1 MDNLYIHFPF
11 CRNKCSYCALHSR
24 GGAHSSL
31 LEDYA
36 KKIAV
41 ALERAEFGTLKTVYF
56 GGGSPALVPLRR
68 ILKALEDHISRDGSG
83 EWTVELHPLDVSGA
97 LLEELRDAGVNRI
110 SMGLQ
115 SVDDDILCS
124 MKRGYDFSTAEKAFS
139 QIKKVFDNAGI
150 DLIVGYPGEERAL
163 SPRHARL
170 KNWGLRHC
178 SAYSLILEEHSLL
191 GREYRQGKLQLV
203 DDDTL
208 MDRVHIISQF
218 LQSIG
223 LQRYEI
229 SSYAAPGCECRH
241 NLAVWSG
248 EDYYGLGEGAH
259 GRIGLLRTRNLMD
272 FDFSRQI
279 SSSSPLMPAIEKVD
293 ADFDKKERFLFQLRT
308 NRGIDETQLSSQN
321 AAVVNDCISKGLL
334 YRKGTERLCLTE
346 RGMEV
351 CDSIMAELL

>member
-41 ALERAEFGTLKTVYF
+41 ALERAELGILKTVYF

-170 KNWGLRHC
+170 QHWGLRHC
-178 SAYSLILEEHSLL
+178 SAYSLILEAHSLL
-191 GREYRQGKLQLV
+191 GRDYSQRKTSVMRFQVMPPQV
-203 DDDTL
+203 VNVAT
-208 MDRVHIISQF
+208 ISQ
-218 LQSIG
+218 SGAVKI
-223 LQRYEI
+223 I
-229 SSYAAPGCECRH
+229 TDSAKAPTAG
-241 NLAVWSG
+241 
-248 EDYYGLGEGAH
+248 
-259 GRIGLLRTRNLMD
+259 
-272 FDFSRQI
+272 
-279 SSSSPLMPAIEKVD
+279 
-293 ADFDKKERFLFQLRT
+293 
-308 NRGIDETQLSSQN
+308 
-321 AAVVNDCISKGLL
+321 
-334 YRKGTERLCLTE
+334 
-346 RGMEV
+346 
-351 CDSIMAELL
+351 